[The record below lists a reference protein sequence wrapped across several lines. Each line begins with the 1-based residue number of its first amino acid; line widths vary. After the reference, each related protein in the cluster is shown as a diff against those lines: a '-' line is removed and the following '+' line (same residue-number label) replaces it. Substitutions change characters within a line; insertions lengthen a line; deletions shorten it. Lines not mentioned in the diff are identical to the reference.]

1 MRCYH
6 VEPHLPGHRIDGTIQ
21 ALTPAPFFYIQT
33 CLEASV
39 FCLSKVKCPTT
50 FRSSKRSMFSTKHG
64 NGNYSSDSRHFAG
77 CLSHFHCLPRSKL
90 ACTSDNGS
98 LSGQG
103 AGWVVGDK
111 VDSASEHMQ
120 IELQMNFAGEKHRQ
134 IGSMLMGAQA
144 WTYRMEGYRGC
155 PHYRTQVACGIV
167 GTAWDSLLL

>member
-1 MRCYH
+1 MSVDPEKISTIPRAFVFCPRHRFNVQPNLNNLNQSSYE
-6 VEPHLPGHRIDGTIQ
+6 VLSRRTPSARTSDRWNNPGPDTC
-21 ALTPAPFFYIQT
+21 TFFNIQT
-33 CLEASV
+33 CQEASV
-39 FCLSKVKCPTT
+39 FCLSKLKCPTT

-77 CLSHFHCLPRSKL
+77 CLSHCHCLSRSKL

-134 IGSMLMGAQA
+134 IG
-144 WTYRMEGYRGC
+144 R
-155 PHYRTQVACGIV
+155 
-167 GTAWDSLLL
+167 